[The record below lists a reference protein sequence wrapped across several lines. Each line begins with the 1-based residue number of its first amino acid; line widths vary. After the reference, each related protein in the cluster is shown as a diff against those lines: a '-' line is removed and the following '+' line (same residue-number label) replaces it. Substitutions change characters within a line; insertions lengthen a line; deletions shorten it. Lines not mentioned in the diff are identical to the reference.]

1 MTNTLILG
9 YFIAINVIAFATYG
23 IDKWKAMHYHW
34 RIPEAT
40 LFLLALIGGGIGAWA
55 AMYLFRHKTKHKS
68 FVYGI
73 PFIIVMHLVFSYMIY
88 DSLTK
93 I

>member
-1 MTNTLILG
+1 MTSTLILG
-9 YFIAINVIAFATYG
+9 YFLAINVIAFAT
-23 IDKWKAMHYHW
+23 MHYHW

-55 AMYLFRHKTKHKS
+55 AMYMFRHKTKHKS

-73 PFIIVMHLVFSYMIY
+73 PLIIVMHLVFSYMIY